1 MPTIKKDEYIELSP
15 VYLTHDQIIAIR
27 DLVHKHM
34 EPGLMK
40 NDITA
45 ATAKGLLR
53 LGSFETLKIRRE
65 RVAD

>member
-1 MPTIKKDEYIELSP
+1 MKEGYLELSP

-45 ATAKGLLR
+45 ETAKGLLR
-53 LGSFETLKIRRE
+53 LGSSETIKIRRE
-65 RVAD
+65 K